1 MRGVGGDVGDPCSAR
16 FCRYVCD
23 DVNTFL
29 CPSAKPNLTYSTL
42 NQPEK
47 GGARSELY
55 YTAQIAVTCSQITVQ
70 TTSVF

>member
-1 MRGVGGDVGDPCSAR
+1 MRESQK
-16 FCRYVCD
+16 
-23 DVNTFL
+23 
-29 CPSAKPNLTYSTL
+29 CPKTQKSQKFP
-42 NQPEK
+42 K